1 MIFGFLGI
9 SNQNI
14 HQPLRLRKNLNNL
27 SDGMLMGLLLFG
39 IIPHVFKHWTESI
52 SLLAVYLIMPG
63 VLALFIGHFLKRFQ
77 NIITLWT
84 AVIFLFHSFVEG
96 IAIGTSFTSQNF
108 ALILASLLVHK
119 AIECFCFSNQ
129 IQQVSDHIFF
139 TSFFV
144 ILNALTVML
153 SFHYGI
159 SLKENLFWLDNA
171 ETYCDLLTATSL
183 LFLIV
188 FCSQIQHDKTCSHIW
203 NRYNFI
209 GTFLS
214 MVLIL
219 SFAH

>member
-1 MIFGFLGI
+1 MPGIFAFFI
-9 SNQNI
+9 S
-14 HQPLRLRKNLNNL
+14 HFLRK
-27 SDGMLMGLLLFG
+27 
-39 IIPHVFKHWTESI
+39 
-52 SLLAVYLIMPG
+52 
-63 VLALFIGHFLKRFQ
+63 FQ
-77 NIITLWT
+77 SIITLWT

-96 IAIGTSFTSQNF
+96 LAIGTSFTTPNF
-108 ALILASLLVHK
+108 TLILTSLLIHK
-119 AIECFCFSNQ
+119 AIESFCFSNQ

-171 ETYCDLLTATSL
+171 ETYCDLLTAASL

-188 FCSQIQHDKTCSHIW
+188 FCNQTQHNKSCSHGL
-203 NRYNFI
+203 NHYNLL
-209 GTFLS
+209 GALLTALL
-214 MVLIL
+214 ML